1 MLGIKKRIIVS
12 NTHLLVVER
21 PYFILGFN
29 PKIKRRTTATFAKI
43 SFASNTL
50 NLFISYLW
58 NLPNILPIF
67 LNIGGLTDIN
77 P

>member
-21 PYFILGFN
+21 PYFILGFY

-50 NLFISYLW
+50 KIFISYL
-58 NLPNILPIF
+58 
-67 LNIGGLTDIN
+67 
-77 P
+77 